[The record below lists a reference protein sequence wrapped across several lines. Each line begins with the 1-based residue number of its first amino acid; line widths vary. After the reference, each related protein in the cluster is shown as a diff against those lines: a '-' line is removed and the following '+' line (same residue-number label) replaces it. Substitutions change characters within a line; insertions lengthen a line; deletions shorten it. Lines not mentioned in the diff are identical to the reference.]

1 MSSEH
6 FNENQPYL
14 IQNSHSRIII
24 DLVFLIEQQTK
35 AKMIRIYR
43 VQNVQHMYY
52 TQCTTHDCAQNLSLK
67 SYSDIAAMKSF
78 KNPTASSILE
88 TVPVSNASG
97 TD

>member
-1 MSSEH
+1 M
-6 FNENQPYL
+6 
-14 IQNSHSRIII
+14 
-24 DLVFLIEQQTK
+24 IE
-35 AKMIRIYR
+35 IYM
-43 VQNVQHMYY
+43 VHNVQHMYYKMYY